1 LVVGTKDKGQTTK
14 DEQQK
19 TKDKGQVLDVTQHSP
34 KDPLLEAQ
42 PQEAS
47 PKGIATHSS
56 SLAQWVHNTLG
67 QEGVRL
73 KIRLRSSNL
82 HILCESDQSLEAKP
96 IVSRL
101 IKALKGQQG
110 EAKLPIDPAN
120 PIYEITLYGRTSGKE
135 RPDWIKQIKLKSK
148 ENSQVSETSAPEATD
163 GSATNQELRSE
174 EEHIPGSESPETITS
189 YLQEPLRTLGVSVT
203 VITQNLP
210 EVSAEQV
217 GQGKKGGGNEKMD
230 AETRGRGDA
239 GNGSFSQNLVHPEQ
253 AAEVTEQQTT
263 EKSQASVNQRLWV
276 ICNSDYSP
284 DSSLLTDLVIEQL
297 RNLRL
302 SGFRDAAICSQVSGE
317 AAPEWMLRVD
327 LTPPEVMLKDWAH
340 WGDVQ
345 AIAWMLNQTLASQGM
360 LVRAV
365 QKEST
370 LHLFCSVL
378 VAQKK
383 VTPKQET
390 AVKLIQPLLESLAP
404 QGIQGATIYGVESD
418 HNSLAPDQE
427 QLAWIDWLNLPA
439 TENEFLA
446 SSAYDLAKQ
455 GNQEALT
462 FLLERLLNPDL
473 ERRLATGGI
482 QVKIRRKQNLLHVM
496 SEAPVSPPQAQ
507 VASPVAR
514 FIRELAIPEIVGVR
528 VYGRRAGAT
537 SPSWNHGV
545 NFVHRSRQVPEAT
558 PEFAP
563 SDAYLHELVA
573 PTEAIRTNDLST
585 PVSIYTQV
593 FEPIVQGTVESI
605 KLGLCSSQLFVPL
618 EENQELAQVNQSS
631 RSRFGKFFSKSHQGQ
646 VNSVKSTPTAR
657 FSSALGR
664 KIALVWGTL
673 GLLVTIQ
680 ADWLIGQQLRSQT
693 ELLQEL
699 QQPGTETTSVLL
711 PQMSLQKNSN
721 LDTDEFNDYG
731 FTTKGEKKVIVN
743 YADAPESNNSRT
755 PEKSSAATA
764 AMLATARSPNP
775 SLNNPLLDQKLAL
788 YQQRL
793 LKDSPPD
800 ILIVGS
806 SRALRGVDPHALEAA
821 LATQGYP
828 DLEVFNFGINGATAQ
843 VVDLMTR
850 RLLTPEQLPK
860 LIIWADGARAFNSG
874 RVDKTYN
881 AIATSVGYQHLA
893 DGTFPHLN
901 HSTSQEQNQTA
912 EIVAALSR
920 TYQEIDNLLN
930 QQGTAVSATYPQR
943 DLLKSWMREQF
954 VGFTSFL
961 ELDNPSPSDTF
972 QDLEKVASAEE
983 FIDLDGF
990 LPLSVR
996 FDPATYYQEH
1006 PKVIGAYDRD
1016 YESFQLSGKQDIAL
1030 ESLLQFTQENN
1041 VGIVFVNLP
1050 LTTEYLDPVRT
1061 KYEAEFRQY
1070 LRGLSVERELIFLDF
1085 TKLLLTQPENF
1096 SDPSHLNRYGAY
1108 KVSHQLAQETTIPWS
1123 LVLGRD

>member
-1 LVVGTKDKGQTTK
+1 MD
-14 DEQQK
+14 
-19 TKDKGQVLDVTQHSP
+19 
-34 KDPLLEAQ
+34 
-42 PQEAS
+42 
-47 PKGIATHSS
+47 THSS
-56 SLAQWVHNTLG
+56 SLAQWVHNTLS

-73 KIRLRSSNL
+73 KIRLRGNNL
-82 HILCESDQSLEAKP
+82 HILCESDQGLEAKK

-110 EAKLPIDPAN
+110 EAKLPLEPAN
-120 PIYEITLYGRTSGKE
+120 PIHEITLYGRTLGKD
-135 RPDWIKQIKLKSK
+135 RPDWIKQIKLKLK
-148 ENSQVSETSAPEATD
+148 ENAQESETSAPESTD
-163 GSATNQELRSE
+163 GSTTNQELRDE
-174 EEHIPGSESPETITS
+174 EESIPGSESPEMIAS

-203 VITQNLP
+203 VMTQNLP
-210 EVSAEQV
+210 EASAEQV
-217 GQGKKGGGNEKMD
+217 GERKKGWRNDKTD
-230 AETRGRGDA
+230 AETRDA
-239 GNGSFSQNLVHPEQ
+239 PDAENGNSNQNFVHPEQ
-253 AAEVTEQQTT
+253 VAEVTEQQTT
-263 EKSQASVNQRLWV
+263 DKSQPSINQRLWV

-378 VAQKK
+378 VAKKK
-383 VTPKQET
+383 VTPKRET

-404 QGIQGATIYGVESD
+404 QGIQGMTIYGVESD
-418 HNSLAPDQE
+418 HHSLAPEQE
-427 QLAWIDWLNLPA
+427 KPAWIDWLNLPA
-439 TENEFLA
+439 AENQFLA
-446 SSAYDLAKQ
+446 SSTYDLAKQ

-496 SEAPVSPPQAQ
+496 SEAPVCPPQAQ
-507 VASPVAR
+507 VGSPVAR

-528 VYGRRAGAT
+528 VYGRRAGTT

-545 NFVHRSRQVPEAT
+545 NFVPRSRQVPEAT

-563 SDAYLHELVA
+563 SDAYLNELVA
-573 PTEAIRTNDLST
+573 PTEALQTNDLST
-585 PVSIYTQV
+585 ADSDSTQG
-593 FEPIVQGTVESI
+593 FKQIVQATVERI

-631 RSRFGKFFSKSHQGQ
+631 RSRLGKFFPKSYQSQ
-646 VNSVKSTPTAR
+646 VDSVKSTPTER

-664 KIALVWGTL
+664 KVALVWGTL

-680 ADWLIGQQLRSQT
+680 ADWLIGQQLRSQA
-693 ELLQEL
+693 ELLL
-699 QQPGTETTSVLL
+699 GSQQQGAETTPVLL
-711 PQMSLQKNSN
+711 PQMSLQQNSN
-721 LDTDEFNDYG
+721 LGTDEFNDDE

-743 YADAPESNNSRT
+743 DTDAPNQESDNSRT

-793 LKDSPPD
+793 LKGSPPD

-806 SRALRGVDPHALEAA
+806 SRALRGVDPQALENA
-821 LATQGYP
+821 LAAQGFP
-828 DLEVFNFGINGATAQ
+828 DIEVFNFGINGATAQ

-893 DGTFPHLN
+893 DGTFPNLN
-901 HSTSQEQNQTA
+901 HSPSQEQNQTA

-920 TYQEIDNLLN
+920 TYQEIDTLLN
-930 QQGTAVSATYPQR
+930 QQGAAVSATYPQR
-943 DLLKSWMREQF
+943 DLLKSWVREQF

-961 ELDNPSPSDTF
+961 ELNTPSASDTF
-972 QDLEKVASAEE
+972 QDFEKVASAEE

-1006 PKVIGAYDRD
+1006 PKVSGAYDRD

-1041 VGIVFVNLP
+1041 IGIVFVDLP

-1061 KYEAEFRQY
+1061 KYEAEFQQY
-1070 LRGLSVERELIFLDF
+1070 LRSLSVERGLIFLDF
-1085 TKLLLTQPENF
+1085 TKLLLTKPENF

-1108 KVSHQLAQETTIPWS
+1108 QVSYQLAQETTIPWS
-1123 LVLGRD
+1123 LVLSRD

>member
-1 LVVGTKDKGQTTK
+1 M
-14 DEQQK
+14 
-19 TKDKGQVLDVTQHSP
+19 
-34 KDPLLEAQ
+34 
-42 PQEAS
+42 
-47 PKGIATHSS
+47 ATDSS
-56 SLAQWVHNTLG
+56 SLAQWVHKTLG

-73 KIRLRSSNL
+73 KIRLRGNNL
-82 HILCESDQSLEAKP
+82 QILCESDKSLEAKK

-101 IKALKGQQG
+101 IEALKGQQG
-110 EAKLPIDPAN
+110 EAKLPIEPAN
-120 PIYEITLYGRTSGKE
+120 PIHEITLYGRTLGKE
-135 RPDWIKQIKLKSK
+135 RLDWSKKIKLKSQ
-148 ENSQVSETSAPEATD
+148 ENAQVSEPSAPEATD
-163 GSATNQELRSE
+163 GSATNPDGGDE
-174 EEHIPGSESPETITS
+174 EASIPSPESPEMIAS
-189 YLQEPLRTLGVSVT
+189 YLQEPLLTLGVSVK
-203 VITQNLP
+203 VIIQNLP
-210 EVSAEQV
+210 EVSAEQ
-217 GQGKKGGGNEKMD
+217 
-230 AETRGRGDA
+230 
-239 GNGSFSQNLVHPEQ
+239 
-253 AAEVTEQQTT
+253 AAEVTEKTKT

-383 VTPKQET
+383 VTPKQGT

-418 HNSLAPDQE
+418 HNSLAPEQE
-427 QLAWIDWLNLPA
+427 KLAWIDWLNLPA
-439 TENEFLA
+439 AEKEFLA
-446 SSAYDLAKQ
+446 NSAYDLAKQ
-455 GNQEALT
+455 GNQDALT

-496 SEAPVSPPQAQ
+496 SEAPVCPPQTQ
-507 VASPVAR
+507 VGSPVAR
-514 FIRELAIPEIVGVR
+514 FIRELAISEIVGVR

-537 SPSWNHGV
+537 SPSWNYGV

-585 PVSIYTQV
+585 PVSVYTQV

-618 EENQELAQVNQSS
+618 EENQELAQVNQNS
-631 RSRFGKFFSKSHQGQ
+631 RSRLGKFLSKSHQGQ
-646 VNSVKSTPTAR
+646 VNSAQSTSTDR

-664 KIALVWGTL
+664 KVALVWGTL

-680 ADWLIGQQLRSQT
+680 ADWLIGQQLHSRIES
-693 ELLQEL
+693 LQKLE
-699 QQPGTETTSVLL
+699 QPGTETTPVLL
-711 PQMSLQKNSN
+711 PQISLQKNSN

-743 YADAPESNNSRT
+743 YADAPNQEGDNSRT

-793 LKDSPPD
+793 LKGSPPD

-821 LATQGYP
+821 LVAQGYP
-828 DLEVFNFGINGATAQ
+828 KDIEVFNFGINGATAQ

-893 DGTFPHLN
+893 DGTFPNLN

-943 DLLKSWMREQF
+943 DLLKSWVREQF

-1061 KYEAEFRQY
+1061 KYEAEFQQY

-1108 KVSHQLAQETTIPWS
+1108 KVSHQLVQETTIPWS